1 MPGKLPQV
9 KGAISPLERK
19 EKDLLIGAGLGA
31 IHSRAPQGINGA
43 IGQGLAPERSL
54 ERNQSVLS
62 RKELIKQEYNL
73 LLETRLPNIMQIM
86 NSEKSLGLQVNAAA
100 NGQYDYALPKNAD
113 AAPESGGDQE
123 EPNLAGRI
131 RNHRD
136 RVHSSTVNN
145 KQFGKQS
152 VDYDDTDF
160 LQKMFS
166 NGDKDIRNLSKNSGH
181 QHSLNTIGV

>member
-1 MPGKLPQV
+1 
-9 KGAISPLERK
+9 
-19 EKDLLIGAGLGA
+19 
-31 IHSRAPQGINGA
+31 
-43 IGQGLAPERSL
+43 
-54 ERNQSVLS
+54 
-62 RKELIKQEYNL
+62 
-73 LLETRLPNIMQIM
+73 MQIM
-86 NSEKSLGLQVNAAA
+86 NSEKSLGLQVNSAA
-100 NGQYDYALPKNAD
+100 NGQYDYSLPKGD
-113 AAPESGGDQE
+113 ATLETGADQE
-123 EPNLAGRI
+123 EPNVAGRI

-166 NGDKDIRNLSKNSGH
+166 NGDSDIRNLSKNSGH

>member
-1 MPGKLPQV
+1 M
-9 KGAISPLERK
+9 GA
-19 EKDLLIGAGLGA
+19 LLN
-31 IHSRAPQGINGA
+31 RAPQGINGG

-86 NSEKSLGLQVNAAA
+86 NSEKSLGLQINSA
-100 NGQYDYALPKNAD
+100 NNVQYDYANSKNALETV
-113 AAPESGGDQE
+113 APESGGDNE
-123 EPNLAGRI
+123 EPNIGGRNRLNKDKI
-131 RNHRD
+131 
-136 RVHSSTVNN
+136 HSSTMNT

-166 NGDKDIRNLSKNSGH
+166 NGDNDIRNLSKNSG
-181 QHSLNTIGV
+181 N